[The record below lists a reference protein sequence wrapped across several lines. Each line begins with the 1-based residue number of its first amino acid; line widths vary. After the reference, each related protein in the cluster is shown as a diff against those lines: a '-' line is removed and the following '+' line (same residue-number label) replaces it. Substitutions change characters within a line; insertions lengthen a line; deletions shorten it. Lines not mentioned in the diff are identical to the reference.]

1 MRRFPMMLHRRCRLA
16 GGSAALWLLLMTA
29 GTFANAAPG
38 IGLLAP
44 GAAHATS
51 AAQALRPRDMVK
63 TPPLPARRPVA
74 DSASLALLLGGLV
87 VLWRTAERRT
97 NTTGNATSNNHT
109 TTRHRPEQKESAS

>member
-1 MRRFPMMLHRRCRLA
+1 MSMRSLSLMLHRRCRHA
-16 GGSAALWLLLMTA
+16 GGRTALWLSLMTA
-29 GTFANAAPG
+29 ASIANATPG

-87 VLWRTAERRT
+87 VLWRAAERRSQA
-97 NTTGNATSNNHT
+97 ATRTSHPSGK
-109 TTRHRPEQKESAS
+109 HP

>member
-1 MRRFPMMLHRRCRLA
+1 MRRFPMMLHRRCRHA
-16 GGSAALWLLLMTA
+16 GGRAVLWLSLMTA
-29 GTFANAAPG
+29 ASIANATPG

-51 AAQALRPRDMVK
+51 PPSALRPRDMVK
-63 TPPLPARRPVA
+63 TPPLQARRPIA

-97 NTTGNATSNNHT
+97 NNTTNNGRT
-109 TTRHRPEQKESAS
+109 PHRPKQKGSPS

>member
-29 GTFANAAPG
+29 GTLANAAPG

-44 GAAHATS
+44 GTAHAT
-51 AAQALRPRDMVK
+51 ATTPALRPRDMVK
-63 TPPLPARRPVA
+63 TPPIPARRPIA

-87 VLWRTAERRT
+87 ALWRTAERRT
-97 NTTGNATSNNHT
+97 TSRNGHITGHP
-109 TTRHRPEQKESAS
+109 HRPSQKESAS